1 LLVKDEIMSKPD
13 LALPSSINDFCGALG
28 VSFFLK
34 EDISRYRNLLR
45 EPIAEKRASLAA
57 ELIQELT
64 LREKERLEILS
75 PCEEKRS
82 QQFLSLVT
90 NASSLAKLRGSLP
103 IPSEGWG
110 KKNISRAWSA
120 YSSKAVGG
128 NDLDAARKKLCSV
141 LEDVYRYYGAG
152 SSGELEKKYY
162 IILRKRTQHMY
173 KLFTKREAGVQH
185 QTRAR
190 ADTKGDRMR
199 RLISELK
206 SNNDDV
212 SYKNLPRIGLGMEST
227 FKPKPVRRDDVSLD
241 ECTSALSKVDKS
253 ILYVPGWSLAS
264 EGDPVT

>member
-1 LLVKDEIMSKPD
+1 MWSGQVFLLVKDEIMSKPD
-13 LALPSSINDFCGALG
+13 LALPSSINDFCAALG

-82 QQFLSLVT
+82 QQFLSLVS

-128 NDLDAARKKLCSV
+128 RFRCGAEETMLCFRGCIQVLRCRIFGRARKKV
-141 LEDVYRYYGAG
+141 LHY
-152 SSGELEKKYY
+152 
-162 IILRKRTQHMY
+162 
-173 KLFTKREAGVQH
+173 
-185 QTRAR
+185 
-190 ADTKGDRMR
+190 
-199 RLISELK
+199 
-206 SNNDDV
+206 
-212 SYKNLPRIGLGMEST
+212 
-227 FKPKPVRRDDVSLD
+227 
-241 ECTSALSKVDKS
+241 SA
-253 ILYVPGWSLAS
+253 
-264 EGDPVT
+264 